1 MQEKEVYNVSLKYA
15 SVVSHKR
22 FAFNYQYRLTSF
34 YINDYS
40 RLYMRKDVDVN
51 EYVRIKVSIRNI
63 ITKNIFYINF
73 GFFSKSIQLIFFKR
87 SIKELVVIF
96 VSSIANINQ
105 HVGEIKL
112 REMFTAIVISK
123 GSGERP
129 DFHGG
134 NIIFR
139 RQWISKYNELVIV
152 TFVELNHVFSFQ
164 IREYQLAPTNLKVFL
179 GKLYSKRQNIRNMRI
194 EIDHDTL
201 PHR

>member
-73 GFFSKSIQLIFFKR
+73 GF
-87 SIKELVVIF
+87 E
-96 VSSIANINQ
+96 
-105 HVGEIKL
+105 G
-112 REMFTAIVISK
+112 
-123 GSGERP
+123 
-129 DFHGG
+129 
-134 NIIFR
+134 
-139 RQWISKYNELVIV
+139 QWISKYNELVIV